1 MVAFI
6 DDPIAKTVAE
16 TLGSNA
22 TSLAGAAHNNPFAS
36 GKILSAHIANVLMS
50 ASLGILSMI
59 TMESFPR
66 KYRYSQHSK

>member
-6 DDPIAKTVAE
+6 DDPSAKTVAE
-16 TLGSNA
+16 TFGANA
-22 TSLAGAAHNNPFAS
+22 TAVAGATHNPFAS